1 MEQRNFLVVDDHPIV
16 RRGTKEVLEEAYP
29 EARVVEVDSGEAAV
43 AAVQQQPWDL
53 IVLDLSLPGM
63 GGLEALER
71 IRRARAGA
79 QVLVLS
85 MHAEEQFALR
95 ALKAGAAG
103 YLSKEY
109 AVEQLLEAVARVLAG
124 GRWLSPALAESLAL
138 QMAGELTGPAHARLS
153 SREFRVMCLLAT
165 GRSVGQIADDLSLS
179 VKTVSTYR
187 ARVLD
192 KMQMMNNAELTR
204 YCLEN
209 RLI

>member
-1 MEQRNFLVVDDHPIV
+1 MEQRNFLLVDDHPIV
-16 RRGTKEVLEEAYP
+16 RRGTKQLLEEAYP
-29 EARVVEVDSGEAAV
+29 QARVIEVDSGEAAV
-43 AAVQQQPWDL
+43 AAVQQQVWDL

-71 IRRARAGA
+71 IRRAREGA
-79 QVLVLS
+79 RVLVLS
-85 MHAEEQFALR
+85 MHGEDQFALR
-95 ALKAGAAG
+95 ALRSGAAG
-103 YLSKEY
+103 YLTKEH
-109 AVEQLLEAVARVLAG
+109 AVDQLLEAAARVLAG

-138 QMAGELTGPAHARLS
+138 QMASEQTGPAHARLS
-153 SREFRVMCLLAT
+153 SREFRVMCLLAS
-165 GRSVGQIADDLSLS
+165 GRSVGRIADDLSLS